1 MKSFKKQYLQIFLI
15 LLIVSAGFS
24 APGCAQVMA
33 PPATEST
40 LTAKV
45 DSVLGLMTL
54 EEKVGQM
61 TLFTSDL
68 TTTGPTIRDDYVPL
82 IRAGKVGA
90 LFNAY
95 GTDYTTKLQKMAVE
109 ETRLGI
115 PMLFGYDVIHGFRT
129 IFPIPLGIGASW
141 DPALAELTARV
152 SAREA
157 AASGLHWTFAPMVDV
172 ARDAR
177 WGRIAEGAG
186 EDPYLTSRFGEAYVK
201 GYQGDDL
208 RDISTILSTVKH
220 FAAYGAAVAGRDYNT
235 VNMSERE
242 MREIYLPPF
251 KASLDAGAATVMTA
265 FNEYNGVPATANE
278 FLFNQILR
286 EEWGF
291 DGFVVTD
298 YTSIPEMIAHGF
310 AANETEAAF
319 EALQAN
325 VDMDMQSG
333 LYLSE
338 LPDLVE
344 SGRVDVKQIDQAV
357 RRILRMKF
365 KLGLFE
371 DPYRYI
377 NAERE
382 KEELL
387 SDENKA
393 AARKVSQESI
403 VLLKNKNDL
412 LPLQKDIGTLAVI
425 GPLADNKRDMLGSWS
440 AAGHWEDNVTMLTGI
455 KNKVSDQ
462 TEVLY
467 AQGAAV
473 TGDSTGGFSKAVD
486 IAEKADVALLF
497 LGETRGMSGEAASRA
512 TLDLP
517 GVQQELLEKV
527 HETGTPVVL
536 VLSNGRPLAIEW
548 ADKNIPAIVETWFL
562 GTEAGNATADI
573 LFGDANPS
581 AKLPVTFP
589 RTAGMEPMYYN
600 EKNTGRP
607 MSEQKYTSKYID
619 VENSPLYAFGYGLSY
634 TDFNYSDFSLNHN
647 EISTTDSVKV
657 SITVENTGDRAG
669 KEVVQLY
676 IHDKFA
682 SITRPIKELRGFNK
696 IELQPG
702 ASKEVTFTLSPE
714 DFAFYNANMKKIVE
728 PGEFVIMVGSSS
740 REEDLQKKTLTIQ
753 Q

>member
-1 MKSFKKQYLQIFLI
+1 MKSLKRIYFNT
-15 LLIVSAGFS
+15 LLIVVITLTGQSCS
-24 APGCAQVMA
+24 TAQVAA
-33 PPATEST
+33 PAQAESPISV
-40 LTAKV
+40 KV
-45 DSVLGLMTL
+45 DSVLNLMTL

-68 TTTGPTIRDDYVPL
+68 TTTGPTIRDDYVTL
-82 IRAGKVGA
+82 IRQGKVGA

-95 GTDYTTKLQKMAVE
+95 GTDYTTKLQKMAIE

-115 PMLFGYDVIHGFRT
+115 PLLFGYDVIHGFRT

-141 DPALAELTARV
+141 NPELAYLTARV

-186 EDPYLTSRFGEAYVK
+186 EDPYLTSRFGEAYVN

-208 RDISTILSTVKH
+208 SDLTTILSTVKH

-251 KASLDAGAATVMTA
+251 KAALDAGAATVMTA

-278 FLFNQILR
+278 FLFNQVLR
-286 EEWGF
+286 QEWGF

-310 AANETEAAF
+310 AADEKEAAL

-333 LYLSE
+333 LYLE
-338 LPDLVE
+338 QLPQLVE
-344 SGRVDVKQIDQAV
+344 SGRVNVKQIDQAV

-371 DPYRYI
+371 DPFRYI
-377 NAERE
+377 DAERE
-382 KEELL
+382 EQELL
-387 SDENKA
+387 SDENRE
-393 AARKVSQESI
+393 AARKVAQESI
-403 VLLKNKNDL
+403 VLLKNEDSL
-412 LPLQKDIGTLAVI
+412 LPLDKNIGKLAVI

-440 AAGHWEDNVTMLTGI
+440 AAGHWEDNVTMLSGI
-455 KNKVSDQ
+455 KSKVSDQ
-462 TEVLY
+462 TEITY

-473 TGDSTGGFSKAVD
+473 EGDSTGGFSEAVE
-486 IAEKADVALLF
+486 IARNADVAILV
-497 LGETRGMSGEAASRA
+497 LGETRDMSGEAASRA

-517 GVQQELLEKV
+517 GVQQQLLQKV

-548 ADKNIPAIVETWFL
+548 ADENIPAIVETWFL

-573 LFGDANPS
+573 LFGDVNPS
-581 AKLPVTFP
+581 AKLPVTYP

-600 EKNTGRP
+600 QKSTGRP
-607 MSEQKYTSKYID
+607 MTEQKYTSKYID
-619 VENSPLYAFGYGLSY
+619 VDNSPLYPFGHGLSY
-634 TDFNYSDFSLNHN
+634 TTFEYTDLSIEKN
-647 EISTTDSVKV
+647 EITAQESVKV
-657 SITVENTGDRAG
+657 SVTVSNTGDRAG

-676 IHDKFA
+676 IRDLYA
-682 SITRPIKELRGFNK
+682 SITRPVKELRGFEK
-696 IELQPG
+696 VELQPG
-702 ASKEVTFTLSPE
+702 ESKTVTFTLNSK
-714 DFAFYNANMKKIVE
+714 DFAFYNSEMEKVVE
-728 PGEFVIMVGSSS
+728 PGTFEVMVGGSSA
-740 REEDLQKKTLTIQ
+740 DVMKTTLTVIK
-753 Q
+753 

>member
-1 MKSFKKQYLQIFLI
+1 MQSLKRIFINTTLAIAII
-15 LLIVSAGFS
+15 LAGQS
-24 APGCAQVMA
+24 YSMAQVAA
-33 PPATEST
+33 PPQQDESAIE
-40 LTAKV
+40 AKV
-45 DSVLGLMTL
+45 DSVLNLMTL

-68 TTTGPTIRDDYVPL
+68 TTTGPTIRDDYVKL
-82 IRAGKVGA
+82 IREGKVGA

-95 GTDYTTKLQKMAVE
+95 GTDYTTKLQNMAID

-141 DPALAELTARV
+141 NPELAHLTARV
-152 SAREA
+152 SASEA
-157 AASGLHWTFAPMVDV
+157 AASGLHWTFAPMIDV

-186 EDPYLTSRFGEAYVK
+186 EDTYLNSQFGEAYVK

-208 RDISTILSTVKH
+208 SDQNTILSTVKH

-278 FLFNQILR
+278 FLFNEVLR

-310 AANETEAAF
+310 AADGKEAAF

-333 LYLSE
+333 LFLEE
-338 LPDLVE
+338 LPKLVE
-344 SGRVDVKQIDQAV
+344 AGQVNEQQINQAV

-371 DPYRYI
+371 DPFRYI
-377 NAERE
+377 NKERE
-382 KEELL
+382 KQELL
-387 SDENKA
+387 SDENRE

-403 VLLKNKNDL
+403 VLLKNEKSI
-412 LPLQKDIGTLAVI
+412 LPLDKNIGKLAVI

-440 AAGHWEDNVTMLTGI
+440 ASGHWEDNVTMLSGI
-455 KNKVSDQ
+455 KSKVSDQ
-462 TEVLY
+462 TEITY
-467 AQGAAV
+467 AQGAAIE
-473 TGDSTGGFSKAVD
+473 GDSTGGFSEAVD
-486 IAEKADVALLF
+486 LASNADVAILF
-497 LGETRGMSGEAASRA
+497 LGESRNMSGEAASRA

-517 GVQQELLEKV
+517 GVQQKLLEKV
-527 HETGTPVVL
+527 HDTGTPVVL

-548 ADKNIPAIVETWFL
+548 ADENISAIVETWFL
-562 GTEAGNATADI
+562 GTEAGTATADI
-573 LFGDANPS
+573 LFGDVNPS
-581 AKLPVTFP
+581 GKLPVTFS

-600 EKNTGRP
+600 QKNTGRP
-607 MSEQKYTSKYID
+607 MTDQKYTSKYID
-619 VENSPLYAFGYGLSY
+619 VDNSPLYPFGYGLSY
-634 TDFNYSDFSLNHN
+634 TTFEYGDMDIDKS
-647 EISTTDSVKV
+647 EITAQDSVAV
-657 SITVENTGDRAG
+657 SVSVSNTGERAG
-669 KEVVQLY
+669 QEIVQLY
-676 IHDKFA
+676 IRDLYA
-682 SITRPIKELRGFNK
+682 SITRPIKELRGFK
-696 IELQPG
+696 KVELQPG
-702 ASKEVTFTLSPE
+702 ETQTVTFTLNPD
-714 DFAFYNANMKKIVE
+714 DFAFYNSEMKRVVE
-728 PGEFVIMVGSSS
+728 PGTFEIMVGGSSANVLKS
-740 REEDLQKKTLTIQ
+740 DIAVTN
-753 Q
+753 

>member
-1 MKSFKKQYLQIFLI
+1 MKLFKRRSIDFFLI
-15 LLIVSAGFS
+15 VLFISAAIS
-24 APGCAQVMA
+24 SPGCAQVMA
-33 PPATEST
+33 PPAGGST

-45 DSVLGLMTL
+45 DSVLELMTL

-82 IRAGKVGA
+82 IRSGKVGA

-95 GTDYTTKLQKMAVE
+95 GTEYTTKLQKMAVE

-186 EDPYLTSRFGEAYVK
+186 EDPYLTSRFGEAYVN
-201 GYQGDDL
+201 GYQGNDL
-208 RDISTILSTVKH
+208 KDTNTILSTVKH

-242 MREIYLPPF
+242 MREVYLPPF

-278 FLFNQILR
+278 FLFNQVLR
-286 EEWGF
+286 DEWGF

-298 YTSIPEMIAHGF
+298 YTSIPEMIAHGYS
-310 AANETEAAF
+310 ANETEAAF
-319 EALQAN
+319 DALQAN

-338 LPDLVE
+338 LPKLVE
-344 SGRVDVKQIDQAV
+344 EGRVDVEQIDQAV

-377 NAERE
+377 NAGRE
-382 KEELL
+382 KQELL
-387 SDENKA
+387 SEENKA
-393 AARKVSQESI
+393 AARRVSQESI
-403 VLLKNKNDL
+403 VLLKNEKSL
-412 LPLQKDIGTLAVI
+412 LPLDKNIGTLAVI
-425 GPLADNKRDMLGSWS
+425 GPLADNKKDMLGSWS
-440 AAGHWEDNVTMLTGI
+440 AAGHWEDNVTMLQGI
-455 KNKVSDQ
+455 KDKVGDE
-462 TEVLY
+462 TKILY
-467 AQGAAV
+467 TRGAAV
-473 TGDSTGGFSKAVD
+473 TGDSTGGFSEAVN
-486 IAEKADVALLF
+486 IAQKADAAILF
-497 LGETRGMSGEAASRA
+497 LGETRDMSGEAASRA

-527 HETGTPVVL
+527 YETGTPVIL

-548 ADKNIPAIVETWFL
+548 ADNHIPAIVETWFL

-573 LFGDANPS
+573 LFGDVNPS

-600 EKNTGRP
+600 EKSTGRP
-607 MSEQKYTSKYID
+607 MTDQKYTSKYID
-619 VENSPLYAFGYGLSY
+619 VKNSPLYPFGYGLSY
-634 TDFNYSDFSLNHN
+634 TTFGYSNLRLSADT
-647 EISTTDSVKV
+647 ISGREPLQV
-657 SITVENTGDRAG
+657 TVDIKNTGDRTG
-669 KEVVQLY
+669 EEVVQLY
-676 IHDKFA
+676 VRDLYA
-682 SITRPIKELRGFNK
+682 SITRPVKELRDFKKLRLKAG
-696 IELQPG
+696 ETQTV
-702 ASKEVTFTLSPE
+702 SFTLTKE
-714 DFAFYNANMKKIVE
+714 DLSFY
-728 PGEFVIMVGSSS
+728 SQ
-740 REEDLQKKTLTIQ
+740 DLQKVAEPGRFKVFVGTNSRDVKQADFEYIN
-753 Q
+753 

>member
-1 MKSFKKQYLQIFLI
+1 MKSFKKRYLEIILIFLI
-15 LLIVSAGFS
+15 VSTNISVGS
-24 APGCAQVMA
+24 AQVMA
-33 PPATEST
+33 PLAGDAT
-40 LTAKV
+40 LAAKV
-45 DSVLGLMTL
+45 DSVLELMTL

-82 IRAGKVGA
+82 IKAGKVGA

-129 IFPIPLGIGASW
+129 IFPIPLGIAASW
-141 DPALAELTARV
+141 KPALAELTARV

-157 AASGLHWTFAPMVDV
+157 TASGLHWTFAPMVDV

-186 EDPYLTSRFGEAYVK
+186 EDPYLNSRFGEAYVK

-208 RDISTILSTVKH
+208 SNTNTILSTVKH

-242 MREIYLPPF
+242 MREVYLPPF
-251 KASLDAGAATVMTA
+251 KAAIDAGAATVMTA

-278 FLFNQILR
+278 FLFNQVLR

-291 DGFVVTD
+291 NGFVVTD

-310 AANETEAAF
+310 AANETQAAF

-333 LYLSE
+333 LFLSE
-338 LPDLVE
+338 LPDLVK
-344 SGRVDVKQIDQAV
+344 SGRVDVKQINQAV

-365 KLGLFE
+365 KLGLFA

-382 KEELL
+382 QQELL
-387 SDENKA
+387 SVENKA
-393 AARKVSQESI
+393 AARRVSQESI
-403 VLLKNKNDL
+403 VLLKNENSL
-412 LPLQKDIGTLAVI
+412 LPLKKDIDTLAVI

-440 AAGHWEDNVTMLTGI
+440 AAGQWEDNVSMLTGI
-455 KNKVSDQ
+455 QDKVSNK

-467 AQGAAV
+467 AKGADVA
-473 TGDSTGGFSKAVD
+473 GDSTGGFSEAVD
-486 IAEKADVALLF
+486 IAQKADVALLF
-497 LGETRGMSGEAASRA
+497 LGETRDMSGEAASRA

-517 GVQQELLEKV
+517 GVQQELLE
-527 HETGTPVVL
+527 EIYQTGTPVVL

-548 ADKNIPAIVETWFL
+548 ADNHIPAIVETWFL
-562 GTEAGNATADI
+562 GTEAGHATADI
-573 LFGDANPS
+573 LFGDVNPS

-600 EKNTGRP
+600 HKSTGRP
-607 MSEQKYTSKYID
+607 MTEQKYTSKYID

-634 TDFNYSDFSLNHN
+634 TNFSYSDFTLSQD
-647 EISTTDSVKV
+647 EILTTDSVQISV
-657 SITVENTGDRAG
+657 TVENTGNRSG

-676 IHDKFA
+676 LRDEFA
-682 SITRPIKELRGFNK
+682 SITRPVKELRGFKK
-696 IELQPG
+696 IELHPG
-702 ASKEVTFTLSPE
+702 ESKEVTFTLSPK
-714 DFAFYNANMKKIVE
+714 DFAFYDIDMNKVVE
-728 PGEFVIMVGSSS
+728 PGKFSIMVGSSS
-740 REEDLQKKTLTIQ
+740 RDQDLQKQTLTIHQ
-753 Q
+753 